1 MIFSH
6 PQYVNY
12 SIFIAAAAI
21 LVFIV
26 ARLYLKTPV
35 RLALMRLLAVLLL
48 ALALPG
54 PHFEWSQPSSEA
66 IVVTD
71 VSDSFS
77 EPLAES
83 ALSRV
88 RAYDGDD
95 LKLSYLPFAAKP
107 APFKDTSHSDYGGM
121 KRAWSSLNVGETN
134 LEGAIYKAI
143 QTGTKNIILV
153 SDGWETRGSAE
164 QLLPTLKQRGIKI
177 FPVVD
182 ERGARSQTLLEL
194 TRLTAPMVAP
204 AEKSV
209 DIRATIRN
217 DYESPQNGLLE
228 LVHGG
233 KVVQKKI
240 VKLDPGQ
247 ESVIV
252 GKSDPSKEG
261 IQEVKAIFTPV
272 DPQLPASVKSIF
284 ISGERREKILMLS
297 GTEEDARYL
306 EDILNA
312 QKFRIESR
320 VAPNTLHDL
329 PKLEEFSVVLLNNV
343 GISQVPPSFA
353 RDFESFVKNGGGGA
367 MIGGNRSFGLG
378 GFIGTAIERAL
389 PVDMVPPQAQQKRLN
404 VAVSLVLDK
413 SRSMSADNK
422 IFYVKEAAGAVIRNL
437 KDDDFIEVIGFDSS
451 PFIVIKMGQLAEI
464 RSSAMDR
471 VSRLFPA
478 GRTNLLPAM
487 YESKR
492 SLTKVDAGR
501 KHMIILTDGKVPN
514 AGPYYSEL
522 IKQMRGDG
530 ITVSTVML
538 GSETDTKQL
547 EDMAQ
552 EGGGAF
558 HQTTNA
564 ASLAKIFIDDI
575 RVSTGERT
583 LKENFEYNV
592 RRAPVENKI
601 TDISAF
607 PPLRGYV
614 QTKPKSKAN
623 VELLVTQADKADP
636 LLAFWTYGAGRALA
650 FTSDANGRWSSF
662 WASWERFYSFWSDV
676 VESLRPKSGGGAEAI
691 KFDLRYK
698 VDKGILKLD
707 LSIFTPD
714 TVGALVATLKKPQG
728 DEIEVSFY
736 QDSPGRYLAEVP
748 DIIAGQYEFRSF
760 IGKKPLTPISFILP
774 GDLFGEKQGR
784 GTNMQLLEQL
794 AVQTGGVVNPSK
806 QEILVKAEPKRIKF
820 KLSSLIIALASML
833 LLLEIIMRESG
844 FVFRRRARSG

>member
-12 SIFIAAAAI
+12 AIIISSVAIIIFF
-21 LVFIV
+21 LS
-26 ARLYLKTPV
+26 RLYLKIPL
-35 RLALMRLLAVLLL
+35 RISLMRLMALLLL
-48 ALALPG
+48 ALALPA

-66 IVVTD
+66 VVITD

-77 EPLAES
+77 ETLAES
-83 ALSRV
+83 ALARV
-88 RAYDGDD
+88 RSYDGED
-95 LKLSYLPFAAKP
+95 LRLSYLPFAAKP
-107 APFKDTSHSDYGGM
+107 APFNDISHRDFSGM
-121 KRAWSSLNVGETN
+121 KRAWNSLNVGETN
-134 LEGAIYKAI
+134 IESAIYKAM
-143 QTGTKNIILV
+143 QSGTKNIVLV

-164 QLLPTLKQRGIKI
+164 QLLSNLKQRGIKI

-182 ERGARSQTLLEL
+182 ERGAISQTRLEL
-194 TRLTAPMVAP
+194 TKLAAPLVAP

-217 DYESPQNGLLE
+217 DYNRSQNGLLE

-233 KVVQKKI
+233 KVIQKKI
-240 VKLDPGQ
+240 VKLEPGQ
-247 ESVIV
+247 ESVII

-297 GTEEDARYL
+297 GTAEDARYL

-312 QKFRIESR
+312 QKFRIDSR
-320 VAPNTLHDL
+320 IAPNTQYDL
-329 PKLEEFSVVLLNNV
+329 PKLKEFSVVLLNNV
-343 GISQVPPSFA
+343 GINQLPPSFP

-413 SRSMSADNK
+413 SRSMATDNK

-437 KDDDFIEVIGFDSS
+437 KDDDYVEVIGFDSS
-451 PFIVIKMGQLAEI
+451 PFIVIKMAQLAEI
-464 RSSAMDR
+464 RSSAIDR
-471 VSRLFPA
+471 INRLFPA

-492 SLTKVDAGR
+492 SLSKADAGR

-514 AGPYYSEL
+514 AGAYYSEL
-522 IKQMRGDG
+522 IKQMRADG
-530 ITVSTVML
+530 ITLSTVLL
-538 GSETDTKQL
+538 GNESDTQQL
-547 EDMAQ
+547 EDMAR

-558 HQTTNA
+558 HQTNNA

-583 LKENFEYNV
+583 LREDFEFNV
-592 RRAPVENKI
+592 RRAPVENK
-601 TDISAF
+601 TTEISAF
-607 PPLRGYV
+607 PPLRGYI
-614 QTKPKSKAN
+614 QTKPKSKAEI
-623 VELLVTQADKADP
+623 ELIVTQGEKADP
-636 LLAFWTYGAGRALA
+636 LLASWSYGSGRAVA

-662 WASWERFYSFWSDV
+662 WATWERFYSFWSDV
-676 VESLRPKSGGGAEAI
+676 VESLRPKTGGGAEAI

-698 VDKGILKLD
+698 VDKGVLKLD
-707 LSIFTPD
+707 LSIFTPE
-714 TVGALVATLKKPQG
+714 TVGVLVANLKKPQG
-728 DEIEVSFY
+728 DETEISFR
-736 QDSPGRYLAEVP
+736 QDSPGHYLAEIP
-748 DIIAGQYEFRSF
+748 DVIAGQYEFKSS
-760 IGKKPLTPISFILP
+760 IGKRALTPISFILP

-794 AVQTGGVVNPSK
+794 ALQTGGIVNPSK
-806 QEILVKAEPKRIKF
+806 EEILAKAEPKKTQF
-820 KLSSLIIALASML
+820 KLAPLIIALAAVL
-833 LLLEIIMRESG
+833 LLLEILIRETG
-844 FVFRRRARSG
+844 FVWRRSIRSS